1 MVSGF
6 QRRIRFRRSLRIHHQ
21 IGRELH
27 KVYSVDRL
35 RSGRAFDGGTPRLH
49 DRHHDGFNLVPFL
62 LQFQQR
68 AQGVIPKL
76 RVVPGGHINPGAV
89 FQIDDVKDLIHA
101 VIHRGVVGAIGAG
114 VHIGKIEAVFDEQ
127 LALTPQQSEDII
139 DVHPHVIQH
148 FVVVALWRL
157 PVAGEPFCAE
167 FMRLGALFGIG
178 AGFLRR
184 NRCGERHTP
193 RTLSPSVHRTG
204 ADG

>member
-1 MVSGF
+1 MIARL
-6 QRRIRFRRSLRIHHQ
+6 QRRIRFRRPLRVHHQ
-21 IGRELH
+21 IAANSIRSTASI
-27 KVYSVDRL
+27 VSDRAGPSMVVH
-35 RSGRAFDGGTPRLH
+35 RGCTIVI
-49 DRHHDGFNLVPFL
+49 DGFNLVPFL

-76 RVVPGGHINPGAV
+76 RVVLGGHINPGAV

-101 VIHRGVVGAIGAG
+101 VIHRGVVGAVGTG
-114 VHIGKIEAVFDEQ
+114 VHVGKIEAVFDEQ
-127 LALTPQQSEDII
+127 LALTPHQSEDII

-157 PVAGEPFCAE
+157 AVAGEPLRAE
-167 FMRLGALFGIG
+167 FVRLGALFGVG